1 MIQVRVRLAA
11 LAVLA
16 LLALPGAAH
25 MHGNAELVLARGPE
39 KYCLSLAELEAMTW
53 TTIVTENEYADGMVT
68 YRGPL
73 ARDVIA
79 GLGLDVFDTLR
90 FTAAND
96 YYIDIPTKEL
106 ETYDVILAME
116 ADGERLSRRDKG
128 PLWLMYPISDH
139 SALRQPIYSQ
149 RLIWQVVEIA
159 AQ

>member
-1 MIQVRVRLAA
+1 MKDVRVRLAA
-11 LAVLA
+11 LAALA

-25 MHGNAELVLARGPE
+25 MGGDPELVLARGPE
-39 KYCLSLAELEAMTW
+39 RYCLSLAELEAMTW
-53 TTIVTENEYADGMVT
+53 TTVVTENEFTDGMVT

-79 GLGLDVFDTLR
+79 GIALGDFDTLR

-96 YYIDIPTKEL
+96 YYIDIPTADL
-106 ETYDVILAME
+106 EAYDVILAME

-139 SALRQPIYSQ
+139 SALREPVYSQ